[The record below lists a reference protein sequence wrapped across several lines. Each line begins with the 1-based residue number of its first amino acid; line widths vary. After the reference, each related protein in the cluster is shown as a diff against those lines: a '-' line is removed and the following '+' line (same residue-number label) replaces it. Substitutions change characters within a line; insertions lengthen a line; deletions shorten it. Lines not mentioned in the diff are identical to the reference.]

1 MVPAFFVF
9 LFFCSSLLAVCLED
23 FEVHIV
29 DVDMRR
35 VVRIFRGHT
44 NRITDMVRREY
55 HYLVQLHGRKAFFF
69 PDNELT
75 VFL

>member
-1 MVPAFFVF
+1 MPDFFF
-9 LFFCSSLLAVCLED
+9 FFFCSSLLAVCLED

-55 HYLVQLHGRKAFFF
+55 HYLLQLHGRKAFVFLE
-69 PDNELT
+69 NELT
-75 VFL
+75 VYL

>member
-9 LFFCSSLLAVCLED
+9 CFFFCSSLLAVCLED

-44 NRITDMVRREY
+44 NRITDMVRRE
-55 HYLVQLHGRKAFFF
+55 
-69 PDNELT
+69 
-75 VFL
+75 